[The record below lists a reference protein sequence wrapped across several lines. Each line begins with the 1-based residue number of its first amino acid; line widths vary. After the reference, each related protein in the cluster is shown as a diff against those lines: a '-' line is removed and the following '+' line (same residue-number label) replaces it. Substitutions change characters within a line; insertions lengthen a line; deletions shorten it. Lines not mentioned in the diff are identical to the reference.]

1 VNRFALPLLLSALL
15 ALAPL
20 GASAQRPAPKPA
32 DPALL
37 AELERDIW
45 RSFSAAIAAR
55 DAPAHIA
62 LHSAQFVRASGDL
75 KRVQTFAQWRD
86 DNLRMFA
93 RLAARD
99 VQPPI
104 AFRFS
109 ERLAGAE
116 VASERG
122 IYEFTATDAKG
133 ETRRYYGQFHVIS
146 RKEDGRWRL
155 LVDYDSSEG
164 GTITEASFRA
174 AHAIDDYARY

>member
-1 VNRFALPLLLSALL
+1 MRPLFRLSIAFLLVV
-15 ALAPL
+15 LAPL
-20 GASAQRPAPKPA
+20 IAAAQMPRPQPA
-32 DPALL
+32 DPARL

-45 RSFSAAIAAR
+45 RPFSAAIAAR
-55 DAPAHIA
+55 DAPAHVA

-86 DNLRMFA
+86 DNLQMFA
-93 RLAARD
+93 RLAERD
-99 VQPPI
+99 IRPAI

-122 IYEFTATDAKG
+122 IYEFAATDAKG

-146 RKEDGRWRL
+146 RKENGRWRL

-164 GTITEASFRA
+164 GTITEANFRA